1 MKRFRKSIFIPSM
14 LLIYLGVMAY
24 LGRDML
30 KGSGRTEYFLIL
42 IVTLACIGLLSF
54 TLRKQEKIR
63 ERKDKE
69 LQELRDK
76 KESAPSAPDK
86 E

>member
-1 MKRFRKSIFIPSM
+1 MKRFRKSVFIPAM

-30 KGSGRTEYFLIL
+30 SGSGRTEYFLIL
-42 IVTLACIGLLSF
+42 IVTLACIALLTF

-63 ERKDKE
+63 ERKAKE
-69 LQELRDK
+69 LEEQRNKQESEPSTP
-76 KESAPSAPDK
+76 ES